1 MKKLNWAIL
10 GPGLIATEFA
20 HALLNVHGEIY
31 AVGSRTL
38 EKAEAFAKKYQV
50 QKAYGSYDELL
61 ADSNV
66 DVVYISTPHC
76 NHYEYIMKSLH
87 QNKHVLCEKAITVSS
102 SELKEITEL
111 AATKNLVVSE
121 AMTIYHMPLYEKLKQ
136 VVQTG
141 KLGTLKMVNVSFGS
155 CKEYDVTNR
164 FFSPDLAGG
173 ALLDIGTYALSF
185 ARFFLSA
192 QPHEVLTTVKKF
204 ETGVDEQSGIILK
217 NDADEMAVVTL
228 TMRAKM
234 PKRGVVAGDLGFITV
249 DNFPRATRAMIT
261 YLDGTT
267 EVVEAGVEAK
277 ALEYEILDMENYI
290 LNNGGDDVLQLSVDV
305 MDIMTDVRNQ
315 WGIKYPF
322 EK

>member
-1 MKKLNWAIL
+1 
-10 GPGLIATEFA
+10 
-20 HALLNVHGEIY
+20 HGEIY